1 MLLVIL
7 QKCITFTILLE
18 SQLKQLEQVVSVGQL
33 NLGWH
38 TPVHKLH
45 VPCSLSVT
53 VLWNELNNRFNKS
66 EAKMWQHFMIA

>member
-38 TPVHKLH
+38 TPHELH

-53 VLWNELNNRFNKS
+53 VLWNEPNNRFNKS
-66 EAKMWQHFMIA
+66 DAKMWQHFMIA

>member
-18 SQLKQLEQVVSVGQL
+18 SQLKQLEQAVSVGQL
-33 NLGWH
+33 NLGRH
-38 TPVHKLH
+38 TPHKLH

-53 VLWNELNNRFNKS
+53 VLRNEPNDRFNKS
-66 EAKMWQHFMIA
+66 DAKMWQHFMIA

>member
-7 QKCITFTILLE
+7 QKRITFTILLE

-38 TPVHKLH
+38 TPHKLH

-53 VLWNELNNRFNKS
+53 VLWNEPNNRFNKS
-66 EAKMWQHFMIA
+66 DAKMWQHFMIA

>member
-38 TPVHKLH
+38 ASQSMYDVAYL
-45 VPCSLSVT
+45 
-53 VLWNELNNRFNKS
+53 
-66 EAKMWQHFMIA
+66 